1 MLSRSTYI
9 RRREAVL
16 EANRPSS
23 GLLLLLGNEPAAM
36 NYRGNPYPFRQD
48 STFLY
53 YFGLD
58 GPAVDG
64 LIDLDSGEARL
75 YGDDPDLEDVIWM
88 GERAPLRERAARA
101 GVDTTAPRSA
111 LSTDLATAI
120 EAGRPIHFLPP
131 YRDRQARRLEQLT
144 GITADRAADYASI
157 PLIQTVVQHRSVKS
171 TEEIDQIE
179 TAVETTAR
187 LHRAAMH
194 RAAPGRTEREVAGAL
209 SGIAESHGR
218 GLSFRPTCSIRG
230 EILHNH
236 DYSRTMED
244 GDLLLVD
251 AGATSPEHYAG
262 DITRVVPVGGQFT
275 TRQRVLYEA
284 VLAAQTAAIE
294 AVAPGVP
301 FREVHLRA
309 CRVLTEHLMELGLM
323 TGSVEAAVEAGAHAL
338 FFPHGLGH
346 MMGLDVHDMENL
358 GEERVGYADD
368 QTRSE
373 QFGLHTLRLARP
385 LRTGFVVTVEPG
397 CYFIPK
403 LIERW
408 RAEGRHDA
416 FIDYEAVARFEGVGG
431 LRIEDDVLV
440 TNEGGQILGPD
451 LPRRPDAVEEQAAQ
465 DP

>member
-1 MLSRSTYI
+1 MLSRSTYT
-9 RRREAVL
+9 RRRQSILGAD
-16 EANRPSS
+16 RPSS
-23 GLLLLLGNEPAAM
+23 GLLLLLGNESAAM

-58 GPAVDG
+58 QPAVDG
-64 LIDLDSGEARL
+64 LIDLDSGEACL
-75 YGDDPDLEDVIWM
+75 YGDDPELEDVIWM
-88 GERAPLRERAARA
+88 GEQAPLRERAERA
-101 GVDTTAPRSA
+101 GVQKTAPRSA
-111 LSTDLATAI
+111 LPEALASAI
-120 EAGRPIHFLPP
+120 EADRPVHFLPP

-144 GITADRAADYASI
+144 GITADRVDDYASL
-157 PLIQTVVQHRSVKS
+157 PLIRTVVQHRSVKS
-171 TEEIDQIE
+171 TEEIDQIK

-187 LHRAAMH
+187 LHRTAMR
-194 RAAPGRTEREVAGAL
+194 RAAPGRRERDVAGAL
-209 SGIAESHGR
+209 SGIAESDGP
-218 GLSFRPTCSIRG
+218 GLSFRPTCSVRG

-236 DYSRTMED
+236 DYSRTMEA

-262 DITRVVPVGGQFT
+262 DITRVVPVGGPFT
-275 TRQRVLYEA
+275 TRQRAIYEA
-284 VLAAQTAAIE
+284 VLAAQTAAIA
-294 AVAPGVP
+294 AVEPGVP

-309 CRVLTEHLMELGLM
+309 CRVLTDHLMEIGLM
-323 TGSVEAAVEAGAHAL
+323 TGTAEAAVEAGAHAL

-358 GEERVGYADD
+358 GEDRVGYAED
-368 QTRSE
+368 QERSE

-397 CYFIPK
+397 CYFIPS

-408 RAEGRHDA
+408 RAEGRHEA
-416 FIDYEAVARFEGVGG
+416 FIDYEAVAAYEGLGG
-431 LRIEDDVLV
+431 IRIEDDVLV

-451 LPRRPDAVEEQAAQ
+451 LPKRPAAVEELAGSGS
-465 DP
+465 